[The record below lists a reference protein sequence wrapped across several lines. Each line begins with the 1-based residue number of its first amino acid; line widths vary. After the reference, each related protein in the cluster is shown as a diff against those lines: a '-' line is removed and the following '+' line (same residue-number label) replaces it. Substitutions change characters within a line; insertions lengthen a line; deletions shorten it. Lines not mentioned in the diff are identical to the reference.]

1 MTIYYVTPCF
11 EYEGD
16 WIRRKGAKAFMSI
29 ESAEAHKAW
38 LETQYGDWVEIRE
51 MAVEA

>member
-1 MTIYYVTPCF
+1 MTIYYVTACF

-16 WIRRKGAKAFMSI
+16 WSEGAKAFMSI
-29 ESAEAHKAW
+29 ESAEAHKAF
-38 LETQYGDWVEIRE
+38 LESERYGDWVEIRE